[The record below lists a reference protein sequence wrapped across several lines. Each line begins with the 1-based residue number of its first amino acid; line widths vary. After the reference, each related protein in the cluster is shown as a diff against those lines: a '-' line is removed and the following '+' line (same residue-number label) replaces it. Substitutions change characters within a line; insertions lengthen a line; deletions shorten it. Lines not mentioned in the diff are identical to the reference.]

1 MSRNIL
7 FLVTGMTP
15 QIVAETIWALACDDN
30 ADTQWVPDEVH
41 VLSTQDGLNQ
51 IRKRLFEQKVFEQFK
66 HHYPII
72 KDVQFNPIDSLHV
85 ITDADGKALNDLK
98 TPEDNERSADIIC
111 ETIKAFTSMP
121 DTSVHVSIAGGRK
134 TMGFYAGYALSL
146 YGRAQDAMSHV
157 LVEEKSEKAVNFFYP
172 TPTEHFVSDRDEKD
186 VDNAQEAQVWLAN
199 IPFVRLRSLL
209 GKEIIAQTYNF
220 SQVVQLI
227 NDSLNPVQVTA
238 NKDTKTITA
247 NSQSCKL
254 SSKEFSFYLWFLQRR
269 CHTKLGISYPSK
281 DIKNDRLSPLE
292 TEEFKQIY
300 IDYAARNINID
311 EIVIDHDY
319 FSQVLSN
326 IDKKLSI
333 AFLPKVYE
341 QVKIQPDDSRLYQ
354 VTLDPR
360 QINIIDY

>member
-1 MSRNIL
+1 
-7 FLVTGMTP
+7 
-15 QIVAETIWALACDDN
+15 
-30 ADTQWVPDEVH
+30 
-41 VLSTQDGLNQ
+41 
-51 IRKRLFEQKVFEQFK
+51 
-66 HHYPII
+66 
-72 KDVQFNPIDSLHV
+72 
-85 ITDADGKALNDLK
+85 
-98 TPEDNERSADIIC
+98 
-111 ETIKAFTSMP
+111 
-121 DTSVHVSIAGGRK
+121 
-134 TMGFYAGYALSL
+134 
-146 YGRAQDAMSHV
+146 MSHV